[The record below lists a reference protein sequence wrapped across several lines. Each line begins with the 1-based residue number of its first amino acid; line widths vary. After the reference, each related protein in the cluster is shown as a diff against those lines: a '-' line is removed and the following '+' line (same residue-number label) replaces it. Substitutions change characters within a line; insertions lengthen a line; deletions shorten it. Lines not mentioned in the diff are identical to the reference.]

1 MTEHSQPSSQ
11 STHASTGKP
20 MGMRAFIIVWFGQLV
35 SLLGTGMTQF
45 AITIFA
51 WEITGK
57 ATALALVGFFAFGPT
72 VLLSPVA
79 GAIVDRANR
88 KLVMMLSDLVSAL
101 MTGVIL
107 LLFLA
112 GKLQI
117 WHLYIAGGLSGAF
130 QAFQFPAY
138 SAAMTMMLP
147 KDHYARAS
155 GMLSIAESASGI
167 VAPIL
172 AGALIALIGIGG
184 ILAIDL
190 VTFFVAILALV
201 VVHIPQPGQTEAGRQ
216 GRGALWQE
224 SLFGFR
230 YILDRPSL
238 LGLQLVFFAI
248 NFIAMLSMTL
258 LAPML
263 LARTGNNEMILG
275 SVQSALGFGGLAGG
289 LLLSIWGGFRR
300 RVHGVLGG
308 MALSSL
314 LGSTLLGLGQAL
326 PLWVVGA
333 FFTSFFIPIING
345 SNHPIWQAKVAPDV
359 QGRVF
364 AARRL
369 IAQITAP
376 LAMLIAG
383 PLADQVFEPFMAS
396 GAALAQQAGWLV
408 GSGPGAG
415 MGLIFIFSGLA
426 GAVAALL
433 GYVFPAVREAE
444 ERLPDHDLVTH
455 AIIA

>member
-190 VTFFVAILALV
+190 VTFKPKPDVRVAAPCGRNRCLDSATSSIAPVCLV
-201 VVHIPQPGQTEAGRQ
+201 CN
-216 GRGALWQE
+216 W
-224 SLFGFR
+224 SF
-230 YILDRPSL
+230 S
-238 LGLQLVFFAI
+238 
-248 NFIAMLSMTL
+248 
-258 LAPML
+258 
-263 LARTGNNEMILG
+263 
-275 SVQSALGFGGLAGG
+275 
-289 LLLSIWGGFRR
+289 LSI
-300 RVHGVLGG
+300 
-308 MALSSL
+308 SSPC
-314 LGSTLLGLGQAL
+314 SA
-326 PLWVVGA
+326 
-333 FFTSFFIPIING
+333 
-345 SNHPIWQAKVAPDV
+345 
-359 QGRVF
+359 
-364 AARRL
+364 
-369 IAQITAP
+369 
-376 LAMLIAG
+376 
-383 PLADQVFEPFMAS
+383 
-396 GAALAQQAGWLV
+396 
-408 GSGPGAG
+408 
-415 MGLIFIFSGLA
+415 
-426 GAVAALL
+426 
-433 GYVFPAVREAE
+433 
-444 ERLPDHDLVTH
+444 
-455 AIIA
+455 